1 MRHAPLYLL
10 QLRHKTK
17 TQEMTNEEG
26 KVNEPLVI
34 EDEILTRGLGY
45 LTQQDPDFERVVARL
60 GPPPLWA
67 REPGFGGLLRTILG
81 QQVSETSA
89 RRAFS
94 RLLETAS
101 PLTPERFLELDD
113 AALKKVGFSRQKAR
127 YGRVLAEAVAS
138 GALDLGGLE
147 ALEDDAVR
155 AELTR
160 LPGLGPWTAD
170 VYLLMSL
177 RRPDVWPV
185 GDLAIVLGV
194 QHLKGL
200 AEKPTKGELVALAE
214 PWRPWRSVAA
224 RLVWH
229 HYLRGRA

>member
-1 MRHAPLYLL
+1 M
-10 QLRHKTK
+10 
-17 TQEMTNEEG
+17 G
-26 KVNEPLVI
+26 EPLLT
-34 EDEILTRGLGY
+34 EDETLARGLDH
-45 LTQQDPDFERVVARL
+45 LTQRDPDFERVVARF

-89 RRAFS
+89 RRAFEKL
-94 RLLETAS
+94 RAVAS
-101 PLTPERFLELDD
+101 PLTPETFLGLDD
-113 AALKKVGFSRQKAR
+113 AALRNVGFSRQKAR
-127 YGRVLAEAVAS
+127 YGRLLAEAVAS
-138 GALDLGGLE
+138 GRLNLNGLRELD
-147 ALEDDAVR
+147 DDAVR
-155 AELTR
+155 AELTT
-160 LPGLGPWTAD
+160 LPGIGPWTAD

-185 GDLAIVLGV
+185 GDLAVVLGV

-200 AEKPTKGELVALAE
+200 KEKPTKGALEALAE

>member
-1 MRHAPLYLL
+1 MSQGEEPTKVSKLL
-10 QLRHKTK
+10 T
-17 TQEMTNEEG
+17 
-26 KVNEPLVI
+26 
-34 EDEILTRGLGY
+34 EDETLARGLEALTR
-45 LTQQDPDFERVVARL
+45 QDPDFARVVARL
-60 GPPPLWA
+60 GPPPLWS
-67 REPGFGGLLRTILG
+67 RDPGFGGLLRTILG

-89 RRAFS
+89 RRAFE
-94 RLLETAS
+94 RLREAAS
-101 PLTPERFLELDD
+101 PLTPETFLALDD
-113 AALKKVGFSRQKAR
+113 AALKGVGFSRQKMR

-138 GALDLGGLE
+138 GELDLE
-147 ALEDDAVR
+147 ALHHLDDAAVR
-155 AELTR
+155 TALTK
-160 LPGLGPWTAD
+160 LPGIGPWTAD

-200 AEKPTKGELVALAE
+200 AEKPTKGELERSAE

-229 HYLRGRA
+229 HYLLGRSA